1 MSKARSFLYRLAR
14 VLGDVEAVSS
24 GKPERVVKRVV
35 RKAVHRS
42 TGKLLR
48 KLFK

>member
-24 GKPERVVKRVV
+24 GKPERVVKRIA
-35 RKAVHRS
+35 RKAAYRS
-42 TGKLLR
+42 TGRLLR